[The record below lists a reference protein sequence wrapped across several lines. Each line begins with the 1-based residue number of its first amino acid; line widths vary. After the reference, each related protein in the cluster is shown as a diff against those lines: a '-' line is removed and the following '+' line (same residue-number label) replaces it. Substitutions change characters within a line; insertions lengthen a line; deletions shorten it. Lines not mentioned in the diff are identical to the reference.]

1 MASIS
6 QINERLALIGTI
18 DPDAYSANTY
28 TSDEINMADFKRV
41 VFILSV
47 GELGLLATV
56 DFEINGGA
64 SSNPGSLATLVTG
77 KDATQLTQ
85 AGSDSDKQVIIE
97 VSAEEAAAQGLQYL
111 EAEVIV
117 GTAAC
122 DLGLIVLGEP
132 AHYSDTAGL
141 DLATVAEVIG

>member
-28 TSDEINMADFKRV
+28 TSDEIDMADFKRV

-47 GELGLLATV
+47 GDLGSSATV
-56 DFEINGGA
+56 DFEINGGS

>member
-18 DPDAYSANTY
+18 DPDAYSADTY
-28 TSDEINMADFKRV
+28 TSDEIDMSNFKRV

-47 GELGLLATV
+47 GDLGSSATV

>member
-1 MASIS
+1 MASKS
-6 QINERLALIGTI
+6 QLNERLALIGTI
-18 DPDAYSANTY
+18 DPDAYSADTY
-28 TSDEINMADFKRV
+28 TSDEINMQDYSRV
-41 VFILSV
+41 LFILTA
-47 GELGLLATV
+47 GDLGSSATV

-85 AGSDSDKQVIIE
+85 AGGDSNKQVIIE
-97 VSAEEAAAQGLQYL
+97 VSAEEAAAQGLQYI

-122 DLGLIVLGEP
+122 DLGLVVLGEP
-132 AHYSDTAGL
+132 AH
-141 DLATVAEVIG
+141 

>member
-18 DPDAYSANTY
+18 DPDAYSADTY
-28 TSDEINMADFKRV
+28 QSDEIDMADFKRV

-47 GELGLLATV
+47 GDLGSSATV

>member
-1 MASIS
+1 MCIRDS
-6 QINERLALIGTI
+6 
-18 DPDAYSANTY
+18 TY
-28 TSDEINMADFKRV
+28 TSDEIDMADFKRV

-47 GELGLLATV
+47 GDLGSSATV

>member
-47 GELGLLATV
+47 GELGSSATV

-132 AHYSDTAGL
+132 EHYSDTAGL

>member
-18 DPDAYSANTY
+18 DPDAYSADTY
-28 TSDEINMADFKRV
+28 NSDEINMADFKRV

-47 GELGLLATV
+47 GDLGSSATV

>member
-6 QINERLALIGTI
+6 QLNERLALIGTI
-18 DPDAYSANTY
+18 DPDAYSADTY
-28 TSDEINMADFKRV
+28 QSDEIDMSNFRRV
-41 VFILSV
+41 LFILSV
-47 GELGLLATV
+47 GEMGSSATF

-64 SSNPGSLATLVTG
+64 STNPGSHATLVTG

-85 AGSDSDKQVIIE
+85 AGTDSDKQVIIE
-97 VSAEEAAAQGLQYL
+97 VSAEEAAAQGLQFL

-122 DLGLIVLGEP
+122 DLAVIVLGEP

-141 DLATVAEVIG
+141 DLASVDEIIG

>member
-47 GELGLLATV
+47 GDLGSSATV